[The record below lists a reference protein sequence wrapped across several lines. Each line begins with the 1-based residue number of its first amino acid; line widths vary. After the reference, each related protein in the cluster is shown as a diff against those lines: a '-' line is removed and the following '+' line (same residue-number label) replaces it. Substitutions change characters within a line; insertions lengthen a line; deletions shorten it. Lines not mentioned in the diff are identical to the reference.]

1 MPPKSSSRAKK
12 TETEPETEEMAT
24 STEGDT
30 RLVELTNLFLS
41 SICNV
46 PFFSVERIFLNLN

>member
-24 STEGDT
+24 STEGESYT
-30 RLVELTNLFLS
+30 RLMELTNLFLT
-41 SICNV
+41 SICYLS
-46 PFFSVERIFLNLN
+46 FLVER